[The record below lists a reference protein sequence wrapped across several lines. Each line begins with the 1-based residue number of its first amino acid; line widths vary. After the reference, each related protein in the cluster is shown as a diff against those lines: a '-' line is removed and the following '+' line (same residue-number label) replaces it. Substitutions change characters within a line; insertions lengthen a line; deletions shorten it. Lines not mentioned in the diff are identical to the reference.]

1 MIFIFRPLFLFSKM
15 KSEIIEDEKKKCDS
29 TNQSDKS
36 GNQTNGFENE
46 DVLDDKR

>member
-15 KSEIIEDEKKKCDS
+15 KSEIKEDEKKKCDS